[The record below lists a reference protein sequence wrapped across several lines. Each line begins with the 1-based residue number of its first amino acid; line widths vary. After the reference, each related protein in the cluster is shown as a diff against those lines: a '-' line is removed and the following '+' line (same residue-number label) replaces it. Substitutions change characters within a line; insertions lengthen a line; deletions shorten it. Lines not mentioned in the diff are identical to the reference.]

1 MSRFLVNQ
9 QVSGYTKNDTIF
21 EGIIKVRTDGKPV
34 VTNGKSWC
42 YLEDLKVVK
51 PVGRLVEESIA
62 DSFSS
67 VFKPI
72 DFQNKIKSDR
82 DEEKAI
88 KAAIDIVKNTN
99 KDAINQSDED
109 LESIAKDSFASL
121 KTKSSIDSGDTTE
134 TKEQEK
140 ILDEL
145 SFDDPEEKD
154 KAIAD
159 NTLTEDSLIDYFNK
173 KRKAIGKIMKEAEI
187 KAMKEFS
194 YVDDDYGMTPENLVK
209 AKDFINN
216 EIDFAFDDIS
226 QKVAEDFNSSL
237 DDAQNLVVDVMSD
250 NSLKDSLVD
259 YDITKKENEIESIID
274 DFYNEDPEEYGN
286 MDNLLLYITER
297 LEIPEHI
304 VEKLLNECDGDSSEA
319 ICRLSEIM

>member
-21 EGIIKVRTDGKPV
+21 EGIIKVRTDGKQV
-34 VTNGKSWC
+34 VTDGKKWC
-42 YLEDLKVVK
+42 YLEDLKIVK

-62 DSFSS
+62 DSFNS

-72 DFQNKIKSDR
+72 DFKNKIKSDR

-88 KAAIDIVKNTN
+88 KEAIDIVKNTN
-99 KDAINQSDED
+99 KDAVNQSDED
-109 LESIAKDSFASL
+109 LESIAKDSFTSL
-121 KTKSSIDSGDTTE
+121 KTKSNIDSGDTTE

-159 NTLTEDSLIDYFNK
+159 NTLTEDSIIDYFNK
-173 KRKAIGKIMKEAEI
+173 KRKAIGKIMKEAET
-187 KAMKEFS
+187 KAMEEFS
-194 YVDDDYGMTPENLVK
+194 YISDDYGMTPEDLAR
-209 AKDFINN
+209 AKEFINS

-286 MDNLLLYITER
+286 MDNLLIYITER
-297 LEIPEHI
+297 LNIPDNI
-304 VEKLLNECDGDSSEA
+304 VEKLLNECNGDSSEA

>member
-72 DFQNKIKSDR
+72 DFQNKIKNDR

-109 LESIAKDSFASL
+109 LESIAKDSFTSL

-173 KRKAIGKIMKEAEI
+173 KRKAIGKVMKEAEI